1 MKKIFLILA
10 FGIFTVTSLM
20 AQETNDNSEKIRD
33 RMKEFIQ
40 KRMRLSANEADQ
52 FTPVFYRYYNE
63 WRSALKENRADPL
76 FRQQKIIEL
85 RLRYRS
91 NFKEIMGEPRSNEVF
106 RQQDLFIRELDALR
120 KDRIQ
125 HRNDQVRKRFR

>member
-40 KRMRLSANEADQ
+40 KRMRLSANEADR

-76 FRQQKIIEL
+76 LRQQKIIEL

-91 NFKEIMGEPRSNEVF
+91 NFKELMGEPRSNEVF